1 MVYPIPQLRY
11 TEEEYLVFERE
22 AEERSEY
29 LDGVIYKMAGES
41 PEHGRISANLVRL
54 VGNRL
59 VGTDCQDFTKDMKVR
74 SGPLPRNPRNTKG
87 LYSYPDLVVVCGK
100 LQFLD
105 EYRDVLVNPTV
116 IIEVLSD
123 STETFDRKQKFL
135 RYQKYLPTLTDYVLV
150 SQDEPLIEI
159 FYRDSP
165 ESESWRYFFADELAG
180 AIRIPSIDCELRL
193 TEVYDRIAFPI
204 AEEDLEEAA
213 PQA

>member
-1 MVYPIPQLRY
+1 MAYPALQPRY
-11 TEEEYLVFERE
+11 TEEEYLAFERK
-22 AEERSEY
+22 ADERSEY
-29 LDGVIYKMAGES
+29 LDGSIIRMAGES

-59 VGTDCQDFTKDMKVR
+59 LGTDCQDFTKDMKVR

-105 EYRDVLVNPTV
+105 EYRDVLINPSV

-123 STETFDRKQKFL
+123 TTEKFDRKQKFL
-135 RYQKYLPTLTDYVLV
+135 RYQKYLPILTDYILV

-159 FYRDSP
+159 FHQDSP
-165 ESESWRYFFADELAG
+165 NSGSWRYFFASELES
-180 AIRIPSIDCELRL
+180 AIRIPSIDCELKL
-193 TEVYDRIAFPI
+193 AEVYYRITFP
-204 AEEDLEEAA
+204 APEEVDA
-213 PQA
+213 QA

>member
-1 MVYPIPQLRY
+1 MAYPIPQPRY
-11 TEEEYLVFERE
+11 TEDEYLAFERK

-29 LDGVIYKMAGES
+29 VDGVIYKMAGES

-59 VGTDCQDFTKDMKVR
+59 IGTDCQDFTKDMKVR

-100 LQFLD
+100 LQVLD
-105 EYRDVLVNPTV
+105 EYRDVLINPSV

-123 STETFDRKQKFL
+123 STEKFDRKQKFL
-135 RYQKYLPTLTDYVLV
+135 RYQKYLPVLTDYVLV

-159 FYRDSP
+159 LYRETSAFA
-165 ESESWRYFFADELAG
+165 SWRYFFADGLES
-180 AIRIPSIDCELRL
+180 AIRIPSIDCELKL
-193 TEVYDRIAFPI
+193 AEVYYRITFPLP
-204 AEEDLEEAA
+204 EVELEET
-213 PQA
+213 PLQS